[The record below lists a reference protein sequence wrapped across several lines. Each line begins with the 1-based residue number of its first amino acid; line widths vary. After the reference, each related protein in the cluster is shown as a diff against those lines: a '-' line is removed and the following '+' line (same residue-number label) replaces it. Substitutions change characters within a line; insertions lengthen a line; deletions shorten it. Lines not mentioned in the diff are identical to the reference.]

1 MSINKH
7 CYYNFHFVCDRK
19 TRLFLVLFGAVFFI
33 SQHTYAQTTPAN
45 NEPVV
50 GEEAKLINDEN
61 VDDAR
66 SVEAEPLEVRPV
78 EMGVGGN
85 IKLERKYRTELES
98 QFEWH
103 THLFWESR
111 YVTEG
116 RDNLS
121 GGNLVSVSSEFIID
135 ELNIV
140 PWLAYSPDADYSE
153 LNLNFVYGTDLTDD
167 LLAYF
172 GYNHIRARYR
182 DERAIDNE
190 ISFDMAYRLFEHV
203 GAFAGIYHS
212 FDADG
217 SFVEMGVKYFGNL
230 NKKIHYSVLGSM
242 GANADY
248 IPDGHN
254 GLNHVQL
261 RVNAAYQ
268 LVMQIEL
275 HCYAGYNQAINRDAI
290 KYAGDESLGDFFW
303 GGVGLTYLF

>member
-1 MSINKH
+1 M
-7 CYYNFHFVCDRK
+7 VLR
-19 TRLFLVLFGAVFFI
+19 VLFGAAFFI
-33 SQHTYAQTTPAN
+33 SQHAYAQTNPVG

-50 GEEAKLINDEN
+50 GEETTLINDEK
-61 VDDAR
+61 VDNAIP
-66 SVEAEPLEVRPV
+66 VEADPLEVMPV
-78 EMGVGGN
+78 EIGAGGN
-85 IKLERKYRTELES
+85 VTLERKYRTELKS

-103 THLFWESR
+103 TNLLWESR

-121 GGNLVSVSSEFIID
+121 GGNLVSVSSDFIID
-135 ELNIV
+135 ELNFA
-140 PWLAYSPDADYSE
+140 PWFAYSPGADYSE
-153 LNLNFVYGTDLTDD
+153 LNLNFVYGTALTDE

-172 GYNHIRARYR
+172 GYNHIRARDR
-182 DERAIDNE
+182 GERAIDNE
-190 ISFDMAYRLFEHV
+190 ISFDMVYKLIEHV

-217 SFVEMGVKYFGNL
+217 SFIEMGVKYFDHL
-230 NKKIHYSVLGSM
+230 NKKTHYSVLGSM

-268 LVMQIEL
+268 PVMHIEL
-275 HCYAGYNQAINRDAI
+275 HSYAGYNQAINRDAI
-290 KYAGDESLGDFFW
+290 KYAGDELLGDFFW
-303 GGVGLTYLF
+303 GGIGMTYLF